1 MSVESINP
9 AGRPASG
16 AVPRVLA
23 DLVAGAGAGAGAGTG
38 FRARARKEALLNIA
52 LVLGGTLFLVAAG
65 FIVIPLPFTP
75 VPVSLATFAVLLTG
89 ASLGPVRAA
98 ASAGLYLALGA
109 LGAPIFADGASG
121 VLFPSFGYIVGYVL
135 AAIAVGAL
143 ARRRADRH
151 VASTVGA
158 SVLGTLL
165 VYAAGVPWLAVSLGV
180 DLGTALALGVLP
192 FLLGDAIKVAA
203 VSALLPS
210 AWKLLKL

>member
-1 MSVESINP
+1 MSTESISASRP
-9 AGRPASG
+9 HVAGDA
-16 AVPRVLA
+16 PRVLA
-23 DLVAGAGAGAGAGTG
+23 DLVTRAGRTSQAHDA
-38 FRARARKEALLNIA
+38 FRSVALRNVA
-52 LVLGGTLFLVAAG
+52 LVLGGTLFLIAAG

-89 ASLGPVRAA
+89 AALGPARGA

-135 AAIAVGAL
+135 AAAVVGSL

-151 VASTVGA
+151 VVSTVGA
-158 SVLGTLL
+158 SALGTLL

-180 DLGTALALGVLP
+180 DVGTALALGVLP
-192 FLLGDAIKVAA
+192 FLLGDAIKIVA

-210 AWKLLKL
+210 AWKLLKR

>member
-1 MSVESINP
+1 MSIESISSTSRP
-9 AGRPASG
+9 VGRPA
-16 AVPRVLA
+16 PRVLA
-23 DLVAGAGAGAGAGTG
+23 DLVAAAGSASGAAPGV
-38 FRARARKEALLNIA
+38 ALRNVA
-52 LVLGGTLFLVAAG
+52 LVLGGTLFLIAAG

-89 ASLGPVRAA
+89 ASLGPARAA
-98 ASAGLYLALGA
+98 ASAGLYLVLGA

-135 AAIAVGAL
+135 AAVAVGAL

-165 VYAAGVPWLAVSLGV
+165 VYAAGVPWLAFSLGV
-180 DLGTALALGVLP
+180 DFGTALALGVVP
-192 FLLGDAIKVAA
+192 FLIGDAIKILA

-210 AWKLLKL
+210 AWKLLKR

>member
-1 MSVESINP
+1 MSTESTTAAGHP
-9 AGRPASG
+9 ANG

-23 DLVAGAGAGAGAGTG
+23 DLVAGAGSGRGVSART
-38 FRARARKEALLNIA
+38 RAEVQLLNVA
-52 LVLGGTLFLVAAG
+52 LVLGGTLFLIAAG
-65 FIVIPLPFTP
+65 FIVVPLPFTP

-89 ASLGPVRAA
+89 ASLGPARAA

-121 VLFPSFGYIVGYVL
+121 VLFPSFGYIIGYVL
-135 AAIAVGAL
+135 AAVAVGAL

-151 VASTVGA
+151 IASTVGA

-180 DLGTALALGVLP
+180 DLGTALALGVVP
-192 FLLGDAIKVAA
+192 FLIGDAIKIAA

-210 AWKLLKL
+210 TWKLLSR